1 MIWLISAGRTAGG
14 WPVTGPPARRRAGP
28 GPRRWRG
35 RRSGYGG
42 GGRRPGARR
51 RGGGLRFR
59 LGMGV
64 AADLLRDGQP
74 GRGAV
79 PADLDDGQ
87 VERVEDALDFPP
99 GQLRAGLIDTAEQLD
114 RGVLADQAVLGPQER
129 LPQPL
134 RRRGGE
140 RGASQPPVHRRLPG
154 LAVRPDMVDGLIPG
168 GEQPVQP
175 RQVLEAGPVADLDEE
190 LPPDYTEKTFDL
202 APALAL

>member
-14 WPVTGPPARRRAGP
+14 GPVLALAAGEGVVADTVAAGGGLVLGGDDAHVVDP
-28 GPRRWRG
+28 G
-35 RRSGYGG
+35 RR
-42 GGRRPGARR
+42 RR

-99 GQLRAGLIDTAEQLD
+99 GQLRA
-114 RGVLADQAVLGPQER
+114 
-129 LPQPL
+129 
-134 RRRGGE
+134 
-140 RGASQPPVHRRLPG
+140 
-154 LAVRPDMVDGLIPG
+154 
-168 GEQPVQP
+168 
-175 RQVLEAGPVADLDEE
+175 
-190 LPPDYTEKTFDL
+190 
-202 APALAL
+202 